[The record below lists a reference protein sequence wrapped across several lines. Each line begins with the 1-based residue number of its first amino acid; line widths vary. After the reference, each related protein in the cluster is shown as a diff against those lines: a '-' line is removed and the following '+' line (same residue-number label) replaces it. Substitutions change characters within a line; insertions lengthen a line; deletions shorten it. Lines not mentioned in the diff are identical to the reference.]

1 MTEPLLARDR
11 AWCRHAL
18 QRVSRTF
25 ALNIRILADPFR
37 EVVETGYLLCR
48 AADALEDSWPG
59 SASAVRER
67 FSLLLAVLR
76 DEGGAAEALAA
87 GTHAAPAETEDLEVV
102 ANLPRVRRVWRALP
116 ESDRAILAE
125 GVSTLA
131 AGMCRYASRAAERP
145 PDLPYLDTE
154 AELHDYCWV
163 VAGCVGVMLTRLFT
177 ARERARH
184 AADAGAAHTAIVQRR
199 LERAPAVGEALQLTN
214 ILLDWPVDV
223 RRGRCYL
230 PGAWLAEHGLAPH
243 DLVGSPRPG
252 TTALAQRLEGLAR
265 AALSRVPDY
274 LETIPPRALRY
285 RLFTLWPALWALASL
300 EHARSDPAFP
310 WGERRPRVTRTRL
323 GREALRG
330 LVAHRG
336 AALNALRAAATP
348 AAP

>member
-18 QRVSRTF
+18 PRVSRTF

-59 SASAVRER
+59 PAPEVRER
-67 FSLLLAVLR
+67 FGLLLAVLR
-76 DEGGAAEALAA
+76 DEEGAAEALAA
-87 GTHAAPAETEDLEVV
+87 RTRQAPAGTGDLEVV

-116 ESDRAILAE
+116 EDDRAILAE

-177 ARERARH
+177 AHERTRH
-184 AADAGAAHTAIVQRR
+184 AADSGAARAAIAEHR

-214 ILLDWPVDV
+214 ILLDWPVDL

-230 PGAWLAEHGLAPH
+230 PAEWLAEHGLAPH
-243 DLVGSPRPG
+243 DLVGSPQPG
-252 TTALAQRLEGLAR
+252 TLALAQRLEGLAR

-274 LETIPPRALRY
+274 LETIPPQALRY

-300 EHARSDPAFP
+300 KHARSDPAFP
-310 WGERRPRVTRTRL
+310 WGESRPRVTRARL

-330 LVAHRG
+330 LLAHRG
-336 AALNALRAAATP
+336 GALNTLRTATP

>member
-59 SASAVRER
+59 SASMVRER
-67 FSLLLAVLR
+67 FGLLLAVLR

-87 GTHAAPAETEDLEVV
+87 EARKAPAGTGDLEVV
-102 ANLPRVRRVWRALP
+102 ANLPRVQRVWRALP
-116 ESDRAILAE
+116 ERDRVILAE

-177 ARERARH
+177 ARERIRH
-184 AADAGAAHTAIVQRR
+184 AADAGAAHAAIAERR

-214 ILLDWPVDV
+214 ILLDWPLDV

-230 PGAWLAEHGLAPH
+230 PAEWLAEHGLAPQ
-243 DLVGSPRPG
+243 DLVGRPRPG
-252 TTALAQRLEGLAR
+252 TMALARRLEGLAR

-274 LETIPPRALRY
+274 LETIPPQALRY
-285 RLFTLWPALWALASL
+285 RLFTLWPALWGLASL
-300 EHARSDPAFP
+300 EHACADPAFP
-310 WGERRPRVTRTRL
+310 WGDRRPRLPRARL

-336 AALNALRAAATP
+336 GALNTLRNARRA
-348 AAP
+348 